1 MERMADAHRWDVLLA
16 VAVGGALGSLAR
28 YGLGVALPHP
38 PGGLAVAT
46 LLGNALGCLA
56 LGALMTA
63 LTHATDPPRLLRPFL
78 GVGVLGGFTTFSTY
92 VLDAVEA
99 ARLGHPGIAVVYAAG
114 SVVAS
119 LAAVAVGMVVTRAA
133 LHHLPA
139 RRTSS

>member
-1 MERMADAHRWDVLLA
+1 MADTHRWDVLLA
-16 VAVGGALGSLAR
+16 VAMGGALGSLAR
-28 YGLGVALPHP
+28 YGLGLALPHP

-46 LLGNALGCLA
+46 LLGNVLGCLA

-63 LTHATDPPRLLRPFL
+63 LARTTDPPRLLRPFL

-99 ARLGHPGIAVVYAAG
+99 ARLGHAGIAVVYAVG

-119 LAAVAVGMVVTRAA
+119 LVAVAVGMGVTHAA
-133 LHHLPA
+133 LRRSAA
-139 RRTSS
+139 RRVS